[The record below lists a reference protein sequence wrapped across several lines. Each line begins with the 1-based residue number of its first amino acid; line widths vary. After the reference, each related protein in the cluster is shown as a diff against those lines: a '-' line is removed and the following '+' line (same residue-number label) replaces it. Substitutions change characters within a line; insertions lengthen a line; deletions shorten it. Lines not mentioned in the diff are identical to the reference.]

1 MEKEKTYSF
10 LNNFI
15 YALNVAKKSNKKLL
29 AVILIKPIANIVTK
43 LMWAYSP
50 KFVLSFIERNLE
62 LNAIIINIILLCS
75 VLLIF
80 NIISTISNNAF
91 DYEYRITEGYL
102 EKKRMDKIF
111 HTDFKNMES
120 PEFLDFAQKAK
131 TALYRGRGFFGVLFE
146 SRNFMAQGILMIISA
161 ALIGIQNI
169 FVMLFFIIV
178 SFSIAK
184 ILAFFTELDKKKFI
198 DKMAPIW
205 RKMTY
210 LESVTKNF
218 DFAKDIRIFSMSGIF
233 SRELNIIND
242 DFNVLNKKHHNRWI
256 LCSVSMELVLLMQ
269 KTLMY
274 VWLVYNVV
282 QGNYQVS
289 DFVLYVGLVTTFHDA
304 VGYVN
309 WIFSNIRGNCLLI
322 NDYRNFLNWEE
333 SSKNKTGN
341 ENKEIKCDNYIFE
354 FENVSFKYPG
364 QDNYALKNINLKIED
379 REKLAIVGVN
389 GAGKTTL
396 IKLIMK
402 LYEPTQGRI
411 LLNGVDIKE
420 YNREEYFKLFSPVFQ
435 NVECFAMSIYQ
446 NISFEEEQNTDLEKV
461 RNVLEQSGLKSKIDR
476 YNKDLHTN
484 LLKIFDKEGIDLSGG
499 EKQRLAM
506 ARAMYKGGKVIILDE
521 PTAALDAL
529 AEDKMYREFDKMI
542 QGQTSIFISHR
553 LGSTRFC
560 DKIAMFDGGEIVEEG
575 THDELIAKNGKYA
588 YMYEVQS
595 QYYRE
600 NQEIDGGQC
609 DEK

>member
-1 MEKEKTYSF
+1 MEKEKTYGF

-15 YALNVAKKSNKKLL
+15 YALDIAKKSNKKLL

-50 KFVLSFIERNLE
+50 KLVLSFIEQNLE
-62 LNAIIINIILLCS
+62 LNKIILNIIIVCTVIL
-75 VLLIF
+75 VF

-102 EKKRMDKIF
+102 EKIRMNKIF

-131 TALYRGRGFFGVLFE
+131 TALYRERGFFGVLFE
-146 SRNFMAQGILMIISA
+146 SRNFIAQGTLMIISA
-161 ALIGIQNI
+161 ALIGVQNV
-169 FVMLFFIIV
+169 FVMIFFIII

-210 LESVTKNF
+210 LENVTKNF
-218 DFAKDIRIFSMSGIF
+218 DFAKDIRLFSMSGIF
-233 SRELNIIND
+233 SRELNGTND
-242 DFNVLNKKHHNRWI
+242 KFYILNKKHHNRWI
-256 LCSVSMELVLLMQ
+256 FCSVSMEFVLLMQ

-274 VWLVYNVV
+274 VWLVYNVI

-333 SSKNKTGN
+333 SSNNKSKK
-341 ENKEIKCDNYIFE
+341 ENKDVKCDKYTFE

-364 QDNYALKNINLKIED
+364 QDNYALKNINLKISD
-379 REKLAIVGVN
+379 GEKLAIVGVN

-402 LYEPTQGRI
+402 LYEPIQGRI

-420 YNREEYFKLFSPVFQ
+420 YDREEYFKLFSPVFQ
-435 NVECFAMSIYQ
+435 NVECFAMPIYQ
-446 NISFEEEQNTDLEKV
+446 NISFEEEQNTDMEKV
-461 RNVLEQSGLKSKIDR
+461 RNVLEQSGLKAKIDS
-476 YNKDLHTN
+476 YNKDFHTN

-506 ARAMYKGGKVIILDE
+506 ARAMYKGGQVIILDE

-542 QGQTSIFISHR
+542 QGKTSIFISHR

-575 THDELIAKNGKYA
+575 THDELISKNGKYA

-595 QYYRE
+595 QYYKE
-600 NQEIDGGQC
+600 NREIDGGQC